1 VGQLG
6 NGPHII
12 RLIHVPD
19 VLMGYYQTKKTMSGS
34 DGNHRWKTGGS
45 ALRHWVALTLMS
57 AFAILLCSTLP
68 ARAQAQRLGQ
78 KQSTASGNLVTVYSI
93 SWPTPVSS
101 VSADVEVCAGPK
113 APANTFAF
121 PSFFQLHFADGGA
134 IAPYGSK
141 KQPTLE
147 RTPLKPKEC
156 VRGWLDFA
164 VTSGQKPTVI
174 RYHEMSGEKKVI
186 EWPVK

>member
-1 VGQLG
+1 
-6 NGPHII
+6 
-12 RLIHVPD
+12 
-19 VLMGYYQTKKTMSGS
+19 MSGNCR
-34 DGNHRWKTGGS
+34 NHRGTTGCLEVRRWVVLALVS
-45 ALRHWVALTLMS
+45 AV
-57 AFAILLCSTLP
+57 AILLCSPL
-68 ARAQAQRLGQ
+68 RAQAQGLGQ

-113 APANTFAF
+113 APANSFAF

-134 IAPYGSK
+134 IASYGSK

-147 RTPLKPKEC
+147 KTPLKPKQC

-174 RYHEMSGEKKVI
+174 RYHEMSDQKKVI

>member
-6 NGPHII
+6 NGSHII
-12 RLIHVPD
+12 KLNYVPG
-19 VLMGYYQTKKTMSGS
+19 VLMDYYQIKKTMSCNN
-34 DGNHRWKTGGS
+34 GNHRWKTGCS
-45 ALRHWVALTLMS
+45 VRHWLALSPMS

-68 ARAQAQRLGQ
+68 APAQAQQLGQ

-101 VSADVEVCAGPK
+101 VSADVEVCAGPT

-174 RYHEMSGEKKVI
+174 RYHEMSGEKKGI
-186 EWPVK
+186 EWSVK